1 MIKILRKS
9 WQRVVA
15 VTLAVVVLA
24 IPAIAGVAVAIT
36 TEKDIVA
43 EVSFRQGVAI
53 DKVLSE
59 ARASGLQVVGLYSTY
74 VIGSQPPF
82 TDFQKVQSSDNT
94 STITKKFLDNR
105 KTLINFHLKSC
116 ERVCLT
122 KNYVLRKEL
131 HC

>member
-43 EVSFRQGVAI
+43 EVSFRQG
-53 DKVLSE
+53 
-59 ARASGLQVVGLYSTY
+59 
-74 VIGSQPPF
+74 
-82 TDFQKVQSSDNT
+82 
-94 STITKKFLDNR
+94 
-105 KTLINFHLKSC
+105 
-116 ERVCLT
+116 
-122 KNYVLRKEL
+122 
-131 HC
+131 

>member
-94 STITKKFLDNR
+94 STITK
-105 KTLINFHLKSC
+105 NF
-116 ERVCLT
+116 
-122 KNYVLRKEL
+122 
-131 HC
+131 